1 VHRRYG
7 RDIILIRRIQA
18 SSSRKTKGVRGQV
31 PEASQ
36 AQITHQSFLQ
46 NHSTHPGPVQKLNGF
61 PVEQHFPPQ

>member
-1 VHRRYG
+1 MV
-7 RDIILIRRIQA
+7 
-18 SSSRKTKGVRGQV
+18 KTSFLFVGFKHLLQEKQKGSGGQV

-61 PVEQHFPPQ
+61 PVEQHLPPQ